1 MVETVAALIG
11 REARIRW
18 YCDVGR
24 GHSGDLDLQ
33 RVASLRG
40 ADVILANRRPPCPTP
55 GCPGR
60 VQFKDE
66 TRVFGRSL
74 DTIQVHDP
82 AGFAYIDQRREE
94 LKALGYRMVMGKW
107 VAPDKS
113 RPDR

>member
-1 MVETVAALIG
+1 MAETVAALIR

-24 GHSGDLDLQ
+24 GHSGVMDLQ
-33 RVASLRG
+33 RVANLRG
-40 ADVILANRRPPCPTP
+40 GDTILANRRPPCPAA

-60 VQFKDE
+60 VEFKDE

-82 AGFAYIDQRREE
+82 AGFAYIDRRRDE
-94 LKALGYRMVMGKW
+94 LQALGYRMVMGKW
-107 VAPDKS
+107 VAPVRS